1 MGFIR
6 DLKQKFQVGVE
17 EYDSLLQ
24 YLIYLLF
31 GIGLIVMY
39 SASVIPAEREFSN
52 PYYYLNKQLVWGS
65 VGILLYLIFSRIS
78 YSFLVRWSFLLC
90 LLSVI
95 LLISVFIPGIGKSV
109 GTTYGRSF
117 NRWIQIFGF
126 QLQPSEFTKISVL
139 LFLSYFFY
147 NFNFSKPNWD
157 SKKIVSVF
165 IVTTVLFLI
174 VIEPA
179 FGTTVEILVVI
190 FFFVLMAGFPIKK
203 LLVLSFSIIPL
214 LVVLVTQVGYRKK
227 RLEIWLNPYKYRF
240 DEGHQVVTSYRAF
253 FDGSHFG
260 KPIGSG
266 YSHRYLAYSHT
277 DFVLAS
283 FVEDFGFFGF
293 CVFISLIVM
302 LLVRI
307 YILLGRVKDRLGYF
321 LGAGILIL
329 LSVQIL
335 LNLFVITGL
344 VPVTGISL
352 PFFSYGGSSLLTIFI
367 LLGILANITKRENLT
382 L

>member
-1 MGFIR
+1 MSFIR
-6 DLKQKFQVGVE
+6 SLKQKFQIGAE
-17 EYDSLLQ
+17 EYDLPLQ
-24 YLIYLLF
+24 YLTFLLF
-31 GIGLIVMY
+31 GIGIIVMY

-65 VGILLYLIFSRIS
+65 VGITLYLIFSRVS
-78 YSFLVRWSFLLC
+78 YTFLVRWSFLLC

-95 LLISVFIPGIGKSV
+95 LLISVFIPGLGKSV
-109 GTTYGRSF
+109 GTTYGRNF

-147 NFNFSKPNWD
+147 NFNFAKPSWD
-157 SKKIVSVF
+157 SKKIVSIF
-165 IVTTVLFLI
+165 IVATVLFLI

-203 LLVLSFSIIPL
+203 LIVLSLSIIPL

-293 CVFISLIVM
+293 CIFISLIVM

-307 YILLGRVKDRLGYF
+307 YSLLGRVKDRLGYF

-335 LNLFVITGL
+335 LNLFVITGI